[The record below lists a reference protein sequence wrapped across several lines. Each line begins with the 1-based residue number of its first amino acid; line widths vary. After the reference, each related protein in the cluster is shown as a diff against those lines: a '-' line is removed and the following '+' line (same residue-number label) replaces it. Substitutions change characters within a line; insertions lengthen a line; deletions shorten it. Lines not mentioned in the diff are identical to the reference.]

1 MIRALAGWM
10 LVQPLNTHA
19 SANDQL
25 RLGRV
30 HSIGELP
37 DAEMQAKIPFKAG
50 DRIAWIEG
58 TGPVH
63 VINETLLAVALSAPL
78 VYEPLEDLV
87 VGDGRAIEVEQ

>member
-10 LVQPLNTHA
+10 LVAPLPTPTA
-19 SANDQL
+19 PNDQL

-37 DAEMQAKIPFKAG
+37 DPDMQARIPFEPG

-58 TGPVH
+58 VGKAH
-63 VINETLLAVALSAPL
+63 AINETLLVVALGAPI
-78 VYEPLEDLV
+78 VYEPLDEIAADN
-87 VGDGRAIEVEQ
+87 GAAQGSQ